1 MARTDLNPISVYA
14 NDEQLSVLK
23 KAAAL
28 EHRSLSNFLLTTGLE
43 KARDMGIRPFGLDE
57 AAGGGDQKKKKKKKK
72 GGKRATTGRK

>member
-43 KARDMGIRPFGLDE
+43 KARDMGIRPFGLDK
-57 AAGGGDQKKKKKKKK
+57 AVDQKKKS
-72 GGKRATTGRK
+72 GKRATTGRK

>member
-43 KARDMGIRPFGLDE
+43 KARDMGIRPFGLDK
-57 AAGGGDQKKKKKKKK
+57 AVDQKKKKKS
-72 GGKRATTGRK
+72 GKRATTGRK